1 MRTIFC
7 FLFKKLFGSLCLIYF
22 IWLNTTNGF
31 VQSGPPNEKGNQ
43 CTALCITEMQAL
55 VDSTPYFKPT
65 GENPTSNSGNSIAAI
80 GKTSFFDRVG
90 GNDKNF
96 TFELFNK
103 ICHAYSN
110 VDTCLTGCDKSRQ
123 QKRPMGYLDPAFDA
137 NDNSDG
143 DIRQAYAG
151 LEFICKERKA
161 DFFEALPCLAE
172 YEPSAMLKCKQE
184 INKSQEST
192 VLFTNA
198 ITNREFQVVSL
209 RFSALCRDLS
219 VMMKCMEPTIRRG
232 CGDRPT
238 NLMLT
243 FIGLEFASFE
253 KLNEHLGFD
262 HPLPNP
268 CRSLIHYSNERRL
281 SSRGQ
286 GGQRGR
292 LITSQYTTRERN
304 AAANSA
310 RKYFYGTNVDVYFGV
325 PVLQAFVP
333 RVRLK

>member
-1 MRTIFC
+1 MRTIFG
-7 FLFKKLFGSLCLIYF
+7 FRFKKLFGGLCLIYF
-22 IWLNTTNGF
+22 ICLSTTNGF
-31 VQSGPPNEKGNQ
+31 VHSGPPNEKGNQ

-65 GENPTSNSGNSIAAI
+65 DENSASNKGKSIVDIA
-80 GKTSFFDRVG
+80 KTSFFDRVG
-90 GNDKNF
+90 GNDKNS

-110 VDTCLTGCDKSRQ
+110 VDACLTGCDKNRQ
-123 QKRPMGYLDPAFDA
+123 Q
-137 NDNSDG
+137 NDG

-198 ITNREFQVVSL
+198 IMNREFQVVSL
-209 RFSALCRDLS
+209 RFSTLCRDLS

-281 SSRGQ
+281 TSRGQ
-286 GGQRGR
+286 GGVRGR
-292 LITSQYTTRERN
+292 LIKSQPTAAERN
-304 AAANSA
+304 AAHSI
-310 RKYFYGTNVDVYFGV
+310 RRYFYGTNVNLVTFIAMLLPFTCSLGK
-325 PVLQAFVP
+325 LFFI
-333 RVRLK
+333 